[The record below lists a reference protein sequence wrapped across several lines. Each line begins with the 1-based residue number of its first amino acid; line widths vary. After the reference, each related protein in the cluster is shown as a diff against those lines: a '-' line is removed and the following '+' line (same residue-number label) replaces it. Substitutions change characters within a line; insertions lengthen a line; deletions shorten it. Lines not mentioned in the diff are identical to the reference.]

1 MDNFRITII
10 CILVL
15 IRLISLSAQRIIYSY
30 IKRKSPGMKTVFDE
44 MIQDLILGGIAA
56 SLTSD
61 VAHCGFG
68 PLNLNTA
75 IFIVFVQRFTA
86 QFWFMQIFI
95 TFLVRYL
102 CIFHAEVINSVL
114 DKAILAAS
122 RLCCFFWAF
131 STSVYDF
138 THHDFSKLQHVN
150 YMLHE
155 DEVSEVNNNVS
166 QVSLQCIIIV
176 DLIFI
181 AFVLLRIELYK
192 WNFPGGELAVSK
204 GTIRIT
210 IGIFV
215 IIGIAVIIRLSLPL
229 SLQDTALLFH
239 VVVTSILFVVIPIL
253 VIVRNEKMKS
263 FAVTHVK
270 QSNAVSPCPI

>member
-1 MDNFRITII
+1 MDNFRIVII
-10 CILVL
+10 GILIF
-15 IRLISLSAQRIIYSY
+15 IRLISLTAQRIIYAY

-44 MIQDLILGGIAA
+44 ITQDLIIGGIAA

-61 VAHCGFG
+61 LAHCGFG
-68 PLNLNTA
+68 PLNVNTA
-75 IFIVFVQRFTA
+75 VFIVFVQRFTA

-102 CIFHAEVINSVL
+102 CIFHPEVINSVL
-114 DKAILAAS
+114 DKAILASS

-138 THHDFSKLQHVN
+138 THHDFSKLQHVQ

-166 QVSLQCIIIV
+166 QVSLQGIIIV
-176 DLIFI
+176 DLLFI
-181 AFVLLRIELYK
+181 AFVMLRIELYK
-192 WNFPGGELAVSK
+192 WNIPGGELAVSK

-253 VIVRNEKMKS
+253 MIVRNDKMKK
-263 FAVTHVK
+263 FALTYVKKNNAVT
-270 QSNAVSPCPI
+270 QCPI